1 MSNKIN
7 LDRCSVGG
15 WASKIG
21 PEVLSEILS
30 NLPSV
35 EDKNL
40 IVGFEKSDDAA
51 VYKVN
56 DDIAMIQTLDFF
68 TPMVKDPYIFGQIA
82 AANSLS
88 DVYAMGGIP
97 KTAMNIVCF
106 PQKMDIQILGEILKG
121 GAEKVVEAGAV
132 LSGGHSIHDP
142 EIKYGLSVTGFAHPD
157 KILKN
162 HGCNKDDILIV
173 TKKLGTGIV
182 STASKV
188 EAASKE
194 AIDESI
200 KYMTMLNKYAA
211 EVIIKYP
218 ISACTD
224 ITGFGF
230 LGHAYEMA
238 KGSEKTLVFEKDFI
252 PYIVDSDKY
261 AQDFF
266 ITTGGQQN
274 RNFVGNDIK
283 FEKTPLWLQ
292 EILFDPQTSGGLLF
306 SVSPKYVK
314 DIMEE
319 FSNKDIPAFIIGS
332 VENKQDKYLIVR

>member
-1 MSNKIN
+1 MKKKIH

-21 PEVLSEILS
+21 PEVLSDILFD
-30 NLPSV
+30 LPSV
-35 EDKNL
+35 EDQNL
-40 IVGFEKSDDAA
+40 IVGFEKSDDAS
-51 VYKVN
+51 VYKLT

-68 TPMVKDPYIFGQIA
+68 TPMVDDPYIFGQIA

-88 DVYAMGGIP
+88 DVYAMGGTP

-106 PQKMDIQILGEILKG
+106 PQKMDIHILGEILKG

-142 EIKYGLSVTGFAHPD
+142 EIKYGLSVTGLAHPD

-162 HGCNKDDILIV
+162 HGCKDGDILIY
-173 TKKLGTGIV
+173 TKKLGTGV
-182 STASKV
+182 VTTASKV
-188 EAASKE
+188 NLASKE
-194 AIDESI
+194 SIDESI
-200 KYMTMLNKYAA
+200 KYMTMLNKYAG
-211 EVIIKYP
+211 EIITKYP
-218 ISACTD
+218 VTACTD

-238 KGSEKTLVFEKDFI
+238 KGSEKTLIFEQEFIPFITGADQYAKDFM
-252 PYIVDSDKY
+252 
-261 AQDFF
+261 
-266 ITTGGQQN
+266 ITTGGQLN
-274 RNFVGNDIK
+274 RNFVGRDIE

-306 SVSPKYVK
+306 SISPEYLGNLLN
-314 DIMEE
+314 E
-319 FSNKDIPAFIIGS
+319 FKAKNVDAFIVGS
-332 VENKQDKYLIVR
+332 VEEKQNKYLIVR